1 MAVKNKIS
9 ESRFGYTTNLYA
21 ETISFY
27 KNILQLEI
35 YNSWDRGAN
44 DKGTIFKSP
53 NGSGLLEIEEGET
66 VPVISGASLYIEV
79 DNIDKLYDMAVKQAV
94 RIIQPIQNT
103 SFGHRNFK
111 FEDPN
116 KLVIGLFEYFAMD

>member
-1 MAVKNKIS
+1 MTSKNKMP
-9 ESRFGYTTNLYA
+9 ESRFGYTTNLYT

-35 YNSWDRGAN
+35 YNSWDRGPN

-53 NGSGLLEIEEGET
+53 NGAGLLEIEEGET
-66 VPVISGASLYIEV
+66 VPVITGATLYIEV
-79 DNIDKLYDMAVKQAV
+79 ENIDQLYEMAVKQAIS
-94 RIIQPIQNT
+94 IIQPIKNT

-116 KLVIGLFEYFAMD
+116 KLVIGLFEYLYVD

>member
-1 MAVKNKIS
+1 MTTNNKMP
-9 ESRFGYTTNLYA
+9 ESRFGYTTNLYV

-35 YNSWDRGAN
+35 YNSWDRGPN

-53 NGSGLLEIEEGET
+53 NSVGLLEIEEGET
-66 VPVISGASLYIEV
+66 MPVIIGASLYIQVE
-79 DNIDKLYDMAVKQAV
+79 NIDQLYEMAVKQAV
-94 RIIQPIQNT
+94 SIIQPIQNT

-116 KLVIGLFEYFAMD
+116 KLVIGLFEYITS

>member
-1 MAVKNKIS
+1 MNAKNKMP

-79 DNIDKLYDMAVKQAV
+79 DNIDRLYEMAVNQAV

-116 KLVIGLFEYFAMD
+116 KLIIGLFEYLTLD

>member
-1 MAVKNKIS
+1 MTSNNRMP

-27 KNILQLEI
+27 KNIMQLEI
-35 YNSWDRGAN
+35 YNSCDRVPN

-53 NGSGLLEIEEGET
+53 NGVGLLEIEEGEK
-66 VPVISGASLYIEV
+66 VPVITGSSLYIEV
-79 DNIDKLYDMAVKQAV
+79 ENIEQLYEMAVKQAV

-116 KLVIGLFEYFAMD
+116 KLIIGLFEYLTLD